1 VADLALARV
10 VHLVSVLLW
19 IGGVAFVTMVI
30 MPSIRRDYRDNERLG
45 AFSRIES
52 GFAPQARVW
61 VLFAGASGFWMIWR
75 ADMWNRFPEPAF
87 WWMSAMVAVWAVFAL
102 MLFVLEPLVI
112 HRRMRISADPAA
124 DFARM
129 VRMHRILLAASLITF
144 AGAVGGSHGLW

>member
-1 VADLALARV
+1 
-10 VHLVSVLLW
+10 
-19 IGGVAFVTMVI
+19 
-30 MPSIRRDYRDNERLG
+30 
-45 AFSRIES
+45 
-52 GFAPQARVW
+52 
-61 VLFAGASGFWMIWR
+61 
-75 ADMWNRFPEPAF
+75 
-87 WWMSAMVAVWAVFAL
+87 MVAVWAVFAL